1 MENKKLVAVL
11 NEKIETSKVMNA
23 LAHMALGLGG
33 SIENKDEL
41 RLTNYKDADGGDHA
55 NISER
60 GFVILKAENSNKIRM
75 LRKAAINN
83 NIKYVDFTN
92 TMTEGTY
99 QDQLKRSSETKE
111 ENLEYYGII
120 LFGDLEIITELTR
133 KFSLWK

>member
-1 MENKKLVAVL
+1 MNNKKLVAVL
-11 NEKIETSKVMNA
+11 NEKIEIGKIMNA

-33 SIENKDEL
+33 SVENKEEL

-60 GFVILKAENSNKIRM
+60 TFIILKAENSNKIRI
-75 LRKAAINN
+75 LRKAAIAN
-83 NIKYVDFTN
+83 NIKYVAFTN

-99 QDQLKRSSETKE
+99 EDQLKRSSQTKE